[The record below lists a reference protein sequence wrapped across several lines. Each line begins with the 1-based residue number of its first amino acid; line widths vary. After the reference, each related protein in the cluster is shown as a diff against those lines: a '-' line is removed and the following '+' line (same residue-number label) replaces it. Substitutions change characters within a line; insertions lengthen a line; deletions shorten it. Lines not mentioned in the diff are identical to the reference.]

1 MLLTLFI
8 TLVFLTGFHY
18 FIFLP
23 IAVIIFAIIYA
34 ASGKFRLNKNN
45 LTKII
50 VSILILI
57 AVAAPIVRPYLQAR
71 TDYGFTRSTQEIIDS
86 SPAAVNYLISPF
98 LNYYLYKIYDYKV
111 QIISPGIAVIVLLLL
126 SWYIFKRKKDAIG
139 REHKLIYGFII
150 IIAFLVSLGFY
161 LVLWP
166 GQSLKVPGIYSLF
179 YSFIP
184 GFNGIR
190 ETGRYSIFVL
200 LGICVFI
207 GYGLNGWSQK
217 IKDIYAKVILVL
229 TVMMLFFLES
239 SFVPSAV
246 YLYPEGE
253 GGSSEVID
261 LYEWVS
267 KQPEDNIFLELPM
280 GFKRD
285 EYLTNYD
292 IYYVFH
298 SKDHFRKIVNGY
310 SGYFPPGY
318 IQLMDIMSSF
328 NLEPGLRLIKKL
340 GVNYLVFHF
349 DRYDD
354 PSQTKNIMSEQ
365 ADNSNSLRYVNNFG
379 NNYVYQ
385 IIYD

>member
-1 MLLTLFI
+1 M
-8 TLVFLTGFHY
+8 
-18 FIFLP
+18 
-23 IAVIIFAIIYA
+23 
-34 ASGKFRLNKNN
+34 
-45 LTKII
+45 
-50 VSILILI
+50 
-57 AVAAPIVRPYLQAR
+57 
-71 TDYGFTRSTQEIIDS
+71 
-86 SPAAVNYLISPF
+86 
-98 LNYYLYKIYDYKV
+98 
-111 QIISPGIAVIVLLLL
+111 
-126 SWYIFKRKKDAIG
+126 
-139 REHKLIYGFII
+139 
-150 IIAFLVSLGFY
+150 
-161 LVLWP
+161 
-166 GQSLKVPGIYSLF
+166 
-179 YSFIP
+179 
-184 GFNGIR
+184 
-190 ETGRYSIFVL
+190 
-200 LGICVFI
+200 
-207 GYGLNGWSQK
+207 
-217 IKDIYAKVILVL
+217 
-229 TVMMLFFLES
+229 
-239 SFVPSAV
+239 
-246 YLYPEGE
+246 
-253 GGSSEVID
+253 ID

-354 PSQTKNIMSEQ
+354 PSQTKNIISEQ